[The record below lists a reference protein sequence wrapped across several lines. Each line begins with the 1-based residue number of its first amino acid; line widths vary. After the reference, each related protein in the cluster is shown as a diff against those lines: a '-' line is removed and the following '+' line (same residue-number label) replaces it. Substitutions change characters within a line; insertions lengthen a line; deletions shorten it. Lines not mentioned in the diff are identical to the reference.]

1 MARLTRKIWVGIGAV
16 TLAGAPLAGAAVA
29 QDAGHKAHTG
39 GQPSPEKGQA
49 TTNPAEGGE
58 AYLTDGGP
66 RDTRIRF
73 YRDIALMRG
82 HILVGGQLIELGLW
96 DEALPHFL
104 HPTEELY
111 GGMEKYIQLH
121 GMRPF
126 RRELQ
131 ALAQAVK
138 AKRKG
143 AYEQALKVVDQ
154 RLAAALDVAKKF
166 MRPALGFTARSAA
179 AVLRVAAGEYEGAI
193 EDGRFTK
200 PVEYQDGRG
209 FVWEAERMIEGVA
222 PDLTK
227 VDADAFSR
235 MRGALARLKAAWPA
249 PMPPEAPLLQPGEL
263 SALVSDFELHASRF

>member
-1 MARLTRKIWVGIGAV
+1 MGRHRRRDDCRRLV
-16 TLAGAPLAGAAVA
+16 TAGAAA
-29 QDAGHKAHTG
+29 QDSHKGHQG
-39 GQPSPEKGQA
+39 GQPPPAAGKDAA
-49 TTNPAEGGE
+49 TKTPAQGGE

-111 GGMEKYIQLH
+111 GAMEKYIKMH
-121 GMRPF
+121 GIRPF
-126 RRELQ
+126 SRELQ

-154 RLAAALDVAKKF
+154 RLEGALAVARKF
-166 MRPALGFTARSAA
+166 MTPLLGFTAKSAA
-179 AVLRVAAGEYEGAI
+179 EVLKVALSEYEGRHR
-193 EDGRFTK
+193 GR
-200 PVEYQDGRG
+200 PLRQAGRIPGQPRLRLAGRAHDRGRCRRACQGRRRGAGQDPPRARRAQDRLAGADAA
-209 FVWEAERMIEGVA
+209 AERRSWS
-222 PDLTK
+222 P
-227 VDADAFSR
+227 
-235 MRGALARLKAAWPA
+235 ARC
-249 PMPPEAPLLQPGEL
+249 
-263 SALVSDFELHASRF
+263 RR